1 MGPLRGD
8 VSPLNMSLTEKD
20 MTKKIRITSGTVERM
35 AILNN
40 SPMAEALVKALP
52 IEGAAN
58 RWGDEIYFAVAL
70 KEAAGEKKALVD
82 KGDIA
87 FWPPGRAL
95 CIFFGP
101 TPASK
106 GAEIRPASEVI
117 LLGKIE
123 TDPEGFK
130 DIKDDDSVRIE
141 EA

>member
-1 MGPLRGD
+1 
-8 VSPLNMSLTEKD
+8 
-20 MTKKIRITSGTVERM
+20 MTKRIRIKAGKVERT

-40 SPMAEALVKALP
+40 SPMAQALAEALP
-52 IEGAAN
+52 IEASAN
-58 RWGDEIYFAVAL
+58 RWGDEIYFTVSL
-70 KEAAGEKKALVD
+70 KQAAGEKKTMVD

-87 FWPPGRAL
+87 FWPPGSAF

-101 TPASK
+101 TPISK

-123 TDPEGFK
+123 ADPEGFK
-130 DIKDDDSVRIE
+130 IIKDQDPVRIE

>member
-1 MGPLRGD
+1 
-8 VSPLNMSLTEKD
+8 MSKR
-20 MTKKIRITSGTVERM
+20 IRITSGAVEKI

-40 SPMAEALVKALP
+40 SPMAEALVEALP
-52 IEGAAN
+52 IEASAS
-58 RWGDEIYFAVAL
+58 RWGDEIYFAVPL
-70 KEAAGEKKALVD
+70 KPTAGEKKTVVD

-87 FWPPGRAL
+87 FWPPGRAF

-101 TPASK
+101 TPVSK

-123 TDPEGFK
+123 SDPEGFK
-130 DIKDDDSVRIE
+130 NIKDRDPVRIE

>member
-1 MGPLRGD
+1 
-8 VSPLNMSLTEKD
+8 
-20 MTKKIRITSGTVERM
+20 MTKRIRIKAGKVERV

-40 SPMAEALVKALP
+40 SPMAEALVEALP
-52 IEGAAN
+52 IEAFAN
-58 RWGDEIYFAVAL
+58 RWGDEIYFAVSL
-70 KEAAGEKKALVD
+70 KQATGKKKPVVD

-87 FWPPGRAL
+87 FWPPGSAL

-101 TPASK
+101 TPVSK

-123 TDPEGFK
+123 TDPEEFK
-130 DIKDDDSVRIE
+130 KVKDHDPVRIE

>member
-1 MGPLRGD
+1 
-8 VSPLNMSLTEKD
+8 
-20 MTKKIRITSGTVERM
+20 MTKRIRIKAGKVERT

-40 SPMAEALVKALP
+40 SPMAEALAEALP
-52 IEGAAN
+52 IEASAN
-58 RWGDEIYFAVAL
+58 RWGDEIYFAFPL
-70 KEAAGEKKALVD
+70 KQAAGEKKKVVD

-87 FWPPGRAL
+87 FWPPGSAL

-130 DIKDDDSVRIE
+130 KVKDRDPVRIE
-141 EA
+141 EV